1 MNLSIIM
8 AYKLDTDIRKRHL
21 RWTAK
26 RYRAMFPKA
35 ELLIMKS
42 ISEGIGWT
50 DFRKGVYINKGIE
63 RATRDNL
70 LITDIDIV
78 LPKSSIL
85 KGIKM
90 LDKYSIVTPYNVIY
104 KLNYKSSNKILFKKP
119 LIQFPTPPLRQQ
131 KKQILSPMH
140 PQGIHLIT
148 RANALKIKG
157 YDERFIGWG
166 SEDSAFQMAAITLCG
181 AFTKIDGIALHFK
194 HGIVKDR
201 HKKRDAG
208 INGQLLEKYSEAFE
222 DIDKMKV
229 ILAERRDLIET

>member
-8 AYKLDTDIRKRHL
+8 TYRPDSSIRKRHL

-26 RYRAMFPKA
+26 RYKKMFPKA
-35 ELLIMKS
+35 EII
-42 ISEGIGWT
+42 ISKDTEGIGWNN
-50 DFRKGVYINKGIE
+50 FRKGMYINKGIQ

-85 KGIKM
+85 EGIEM
-90 LDKYSIVTPYNVIY
+90 LKEYAIIIPYNIIY
-104 KLNYKSSNKILFKKP
+104 KLNYESSNKILCKEP
-119 LIQFPTPPLRQQ
+119 LIKFPNTPLQKQ
-131 KKQILSPMH
+131 KKQILSPIH
-140 PQGIHLIT
+140 PQGIHLIK
-148 RANALKIKG
+148 RQHALQIKG
-157 YDERFIGWG
+157 YDERFVGWG